1 MKYEISDI
9 KRVLLRLVSYFRAQE
24 DVSSQQEMDDLW
36 RRIDRSIDSRQRK
49 HRIVWWSSIS
59 AAALLAGCIW
69 FGAEHY
75 IGQQPDLSV
84 VAVRLLEES
93 VETDEI
99 QLIVAPEKT
108 LHVKDGGTVTYSQDG
123 NIHVNESK
131 VEERE
136 AHNNPYDQIIVPKG
150 RFGRLIL
157 ADGSELYINSGTKVV
172 YPKRFEKN
180 RREIFVDGEIYIDV
194 KRNEKA
200 PFIVKTTRFDV
211 EVLGTAFDV
220 KAYSEE
226 NTCGEIVLL
235 RGLVNVKSTSG
246 SEAMLTPDNKA
257 VVPSQGTIR
266 TMAVDAADYI
276 LWTKGI
282 LPLNNGTVG
291 DIIDD
296 LGRYYDVKIV
306 CGEDIRQIRIT
317 GKIDLQR
324 GVEEALR
331 NLSLTGGFVYSK
343 QAETYI
349 LNLSDEN

>member
-1 MKYEISDI
+1 M
-9 KRVLLRLVSYFRAQE
+9 
-24 DVSSQQEMDDLW
+24 
-36 RRIDRSIDSRQRK
+36 
-49 HRIVWWSSIS
+49 
-59 AAALLAGCIW
+59 
-69 FGAEHY
+69 
-75 IGQQPDLSV
+75 
-84 VAVRLLEES
+84 
-93 VETDEI
+93 
-99 QLIVAPEKT
+99 
-108 LHVKDGGTVTYSQDG
+108 
-123 NIHVNESK
+123 
-131 VEERE
+131 
-136 AHNNPYDQIIVPKG
+136 PKG

-226 NTCGEIVLL
+226 HTCGEIVLL

-317 GKIDLQR
+317 GKSIYSVGLKKLFETCRLQVDLFI
-324 GVEEALR
+324 
-331 NLSLTGGFVYSK
+331 LSRQKPMSLGLQIRTNKGESNYNV
-343 QAETYI
+343 
-349 LNLSDEN
+349 